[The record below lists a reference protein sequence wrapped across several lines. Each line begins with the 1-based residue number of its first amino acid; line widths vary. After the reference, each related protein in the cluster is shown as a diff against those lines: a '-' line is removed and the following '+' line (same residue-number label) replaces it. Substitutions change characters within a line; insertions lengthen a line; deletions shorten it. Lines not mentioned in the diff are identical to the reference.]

1 MELERRTYEDGSE
14 LTVSAVLARPA
25 LHALAVPL
33 GVAGPVA
40 QGEVPG
46 LTVGG
51 AGLAV
56 VVLLTHH
63 VVGEAQLAL
72 AVEVDVLRPVLA
84 HRQRAA
90 RRQPADQVVLVL
102 VPWTET
108 QQKVSGAAG
117 RTGGRSAAP
126 PLVQGSGM
134 RTWWKQPSQ
143 HHVIAHRKINYHME
157 RYSFSKM
164 RKNPSC

>member
-1 MELERRTYEDGSE
+1 MRDGSE

-56 VVLLTHH
+56 VVLLAHH

-108 QQKVSGAAG
+108 QQNVSGAAG
-117 RTGGRSAAP
+117 RTGRQVCCASA
-126 PLVQGSGM
+126 GSGL
-134 RTWWKQPSQ
+134 RDENLVETAFTTSRHIPSKVSSVKWKDFLFEN
-143 HHVIAHRKINYHME
+143 KKK
-157 RYSFSKM
+157 SFM
-164 RKNPSC
+164 